1 MLHAAQN
8 NRVNIMEV
16 LYDAGGSLT
25 GMPHNSDNFEDRRN
39 EADWGIPL
47 RRAVE
52 YGHAKV
58 VTWLVRKRVG
68 DDRARV

>member
-1 MLHAAQN
+1 MLHGAQN

-25 GMPHNSDNFEDRRN
+25 EIPHNSDISEDRRN
-39 EADWGIPL
+39 EADWGIPF

-52 YGHAKV
+52 HEHAEV
-58 VTWLVRKRVG
+58 VAWLVRKRVE

>member
-16 LYDAGGSLT
+16 IYDAGGSLT
-25 GMPHNSDNFEDRRN
+25 EIPHNSDIFEDRRN
-39 EADWGIPL
+39 GTSWGTPL
-47 RRAVE
+47 RMAVE
-52 YGHAKV
+52 HGQAEV
-58 VTWLVRKRVG
+58 VAWLVKKRVE